1 MPNVAY
7 QLQLYVNTKL
17 NTNKTVWWLF
27 YILLSIYSKL
37 YTILA
42 PFLVLD
48 DWIIIINIKCEKFY
62 VLKHDSTYKKDPRS
76 VF

>member
-17 NTNKTVWWLF
+17 NTNKTVLWLF

-37 YTILA
+37 YTILT
-42 PFLVLD
+42 PFLVPD